1 MFMISYTVVIP
12 TMPRFIIN
20 MRELYEHDCYSRGKG
35 IDSRF
40 GILSQSTVSPN
51 AVMPAIVLTDVNFQQ
66 GESQVSEGGVDDPE
80 VIRPEMLGDGIYQVA
95 VGEAENSQE
104 IGAEDHAG
112 HV

>member
-1 MFMISYTVVIP
+1 MISYTVVIP

-80 VIRPEMLGDGIYQVA
+80 VIRPEMLGMGYIRWR
-95 VGEAENSQE
+95 
-104 IGAEDHAG
+104 
-112 HV
+112 